1 MSATRFISEGA
12 AALAYA
18 FGGVGIVTP
27 PDYHPIS
34 RRPPTSTERAPEDD
48 RSERQLVAAR

>member
-27 PDYHPIS
+27 PDDHPIS